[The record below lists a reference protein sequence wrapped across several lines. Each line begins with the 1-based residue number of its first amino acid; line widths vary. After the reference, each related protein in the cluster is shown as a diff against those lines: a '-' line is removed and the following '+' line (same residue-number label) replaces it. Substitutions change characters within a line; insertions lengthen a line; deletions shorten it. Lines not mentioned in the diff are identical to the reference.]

1 MKKQQKK
8 KKNSTDGNEHFA
20 ENQSWRQKAKMR
32 VKRTEFKS
40 STHFPG
46 YAKATKNHFIA
57 ILFMPHSVL
66 EAVMRR

>member
-20 ENQSWRQKAKMR
+20 ENQSWRQKAKMW

-40 STHFPG
+40 STRFPD
-46 YAKATKNHFIA
+46 YAKATKITSSQFF
-57 ILFMPHSVL
+57 LCPTQYWKQ
-66 EAVMRR
+66 